1 VRQLKDAKMG
11 VVRNNRRWTL
21 KVAIPWQALGTDPPS
36 KPTILCGDVGA
47 LESDVQGRSTVA
59 RHYWANKRQVF
70 LGDQPAET
78 RILPATWGEFD
89 FQSDNELDSLL
100 DQAPE

>member
-1 VRQLKDAKMG
+1 
-11 VVRNNRRWTL
+11 
-21 KVAIPWQALGTDPPS
+21 
-36 KPTILCGDVGA
+36 
-47 LESDVQGRSTVA
+47 VQGRSTVA